1 MPAVTTTD
9 LQENSVRV
17 SEINCGETSCC
28 EQSKNSPRMRKSSPF
43 RPGPNEP
50 MSSLLSTGICVG
62 ASTSASETFWYS
74 YDTLD
79 AATLLLSSKGGA
91 ALVAPPPPSPPANSV
106 AIEDCSV
113 DGTLDE
119 DRNEGKEDEE
129 DEDEKDEDDKNEGEK
144 EEDEKVDEEEGK
156 VEDEEERSAA

>member
-1 MPAVTTTD
+1 MPAVTTMD

-113 DGTLDE
+113 DTLDE